1 MANTLSC
8 CRNASVFQFPD
19 TMPMAADAFKQSS
32 GMAKNEVKVEPTY
45 ATVVKPPA
53 GAKEKSKEMTPPP
66 TDINQKQMMPWPA
79 RERPQRPMFMMQQK
93 QMMAKKNHHPNCNTQ
108 LRQSAPLFSQQ
119 QQQMIMTQSY
129 PGPCILQ
136 PQKVASGASAMP
148 ENVSSAAKPMDKEFI
163 AELEK
168 NLGLVEAN
176 ANIMPPS
183 PSVTSTAA
191 STVQPQPSNPTTSS
205 VPLLPPPQATVRN
218 SNRRSQQYSYSP
230 PVPSPPQVQ
239 QALPYKREASLPRMA
254 NEGPLRVALPDET
267 RSQASKNTAHV
278 KPFLSPNAK
287 QQQGRM
293 GDVAAARDNWKPLSV
308 GSGGSSSGGS
318 ASRDFLSDQ
327 KRQLAEIE
335 RLRGMQSSHGISR
348 NSRSQSVLPPS
359 GASRPTN
366 HLEVNK
372 MAQVLLPFNN

>member
-1 MANTLSC
+1 MA
-8 CRNASVFQFPD
+8 AAAVE
-19 TMPMAADAFKQSS
+19 ADAFKQSS
-32 GMAKNEVKVEPTY
+32 GMAKNEVKEEPTY

-53 GAKEKSKEMTPPP
+53 GAAKAEKSKEMTRGAE
-66 TDINQKQMMPWPA
+66 DIHQKQMMPWPA
-79 RERPQRPMFMMQQK
+79 RERPQKPAMFMMQQQSPK
-93 QMMAKKNHHPNCNTQ
+93 HHHHHPNCNTQ
-108 LRQSAPLFSQQ
+108 LVVRQSAPLFQPQ

-136 PQKVASGASAMP
+136 PQKVATGTAGIITAQP
-148 ENVSSAAKPMDKEFI
+148 AENQNNKPMDKEFI

-176 ANIMPPS
+176 ANLMPPSS
-183 PSVTSTAA
+183 PSVT
-191 STVQPQPSNPTTSS
+191 VQQPQLPT
-205 VPLLPPPQATVRN
+205 LLPPPHAATRN
-218 SNRRSQQYSYSP
+218 SNRRSHQYSYSP
-230 PVPSPPQVQ
+230 APAPVQVPQNSS
-239 QALPYKREASLPRMA
+239 KRETSLPRQMA

-267 RSQASKNTAHV
+267 KAQPAKNTAHV

-308 GSGGSSSGGS
+308 GNGGS
-318 ASRDFLSDQ
+318 ASASNSGNRDFLSDQ

-335 RLRGMQSSHGISR
+335 RLRAIQSGISR
-348 NSRSQSVLPPS
+348 NSRSQSVAPPN
-359 GASRPTN
+359 GAARPTN

-372 MAQVLLPFNN
+372 MAQVSI